1 MNKMFYLVG
10 AGGFAREVY
19 SYLSKEKFEIDGFSC
34 AGFIDDN
41 PQALNGFSL
50 EHGIVNSL
58 FTEDLP
64 KGSRLVMAIANPSL
78 KEQIYKYYKNLGHDF
93 ITYIHDSAFVGESV
107 VLGEG
112 TIVSP
117 QSVITANVSIGYC
130 NTINALA
137 TVGHDA
143 KIGDFCTL
151 SGHCDITGFVELGSK
166 VFLGSSAVVIP
177 GVKVGNGAMIGA
189 GSVVISKVKPG
200 LTVFGNPAKKIK

>member
-1 MNKMFYLVG
+1 MNKTFYLVG

-19 SYLSKEKFEIDGFSC
+19 SYLSKEKFEVDGFSC

-41 PQALNGFSL
+41 PHALNGFSL
-50 EHGIVNSL
+50 EHGIVNNL
-58 FTEDLP
+58 FAKDLP
-64 KGSRLVMAIANPSL
+64 KGSRLVMAIANPNL
-78 KEQIYKYYKNLGHDF
+78 KEQIYKFYKSLGHDF

-117 QSVITANVSIGYC
+117 QSVITANVSIGNC

-143 KIGDFCTL
+143 IIGDFCTL

-166 VFLGSSAVVIP
+166 VFVGSSAAVIP
-177 GVKVGNGAMIGA
+177 KVKVGDDAVIGA

>member
-1 MNKMFYLVG
+1 MNKTFYILG

-19 SYLSKEKFEIDGFSC
+19 SYLRENRFKIDGFSC
-34 AGFIDDN
+34 AGFLDDN
-41 PQALNGFSL
+41 PQALDDFFL
-50 EHGIVNSL
+50 EHSIVNGL
-58 FTEDLP
+58 LTKELP
-64 KGSRLVMAIANPSL
+64 KCSKLVMAIANPSL
-78 KEQIYKYYKNLGHDF
+78 KEKLYKFYKNLGHEF
-93 ITYIHDSAFVGESV
+93 ITYVHDSAFVGESV

-117 QSVITANVSIGYC
+117 QSVITANVSIGNC
-130 NTINALA
+130 NTINVLS
-137 TVGHDA
+137 TIGHDA

-166 VFLGSSAVVIP
+166 VFVGSSAAVIP
-177 GVKVGNGAMIGA
+177 KVKVGNDAVIGA